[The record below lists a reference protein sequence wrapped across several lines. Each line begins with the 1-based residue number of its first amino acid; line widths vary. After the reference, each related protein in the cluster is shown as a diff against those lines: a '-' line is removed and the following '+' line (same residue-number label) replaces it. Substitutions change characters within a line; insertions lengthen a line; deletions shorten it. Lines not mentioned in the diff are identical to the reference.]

1 VIARPLGL
9 LAAAVAVAAAGLL
22 SARDGS
28 GTAATTR
35 QALDGA
41 EVFHAK
47 GCAMCHDAAG
57 WTSPIGAAPS
67 LRDAPTWAATRI
79 PGTSADDYVRQSI
92 VAPQSFI
99 SPRANDPGFLMPAIP
114 VSQDELDA
122 LLAYLLPR
130 A

>member
-22 SARDGS
+22 AGRDTTSAGA
-28 GTAATTR
+28 GTP
-35 QALDGA
+35 LDGA

-47 GCAMCHDAAG
+47 GCAMCHDAPR

-67 LRDAPTWAATRI
+67 LVDAPTWAASRI
-79 PGTSADDYVRQSI
+79 PGTSAEEYVRLSI

-99 SPRANDPGFLMPAIP
+99 SPRVEDPQFLMPAIS
-114 VSQDELDA
+114 VSAEELDA
-122 LLAYLLPR
+122 LVAYLLER
-130 A
+130 R